1 MKKTLFLLLAAGMM
15 AACGQARN
23 PQQPTAEAQAAQQ
36 TETAAPQAE
45 PGAIRSIDAS
55 VRGADILPAIAKNYE
70 GKVVLVDVWA
80 TWCGPCRQAMAQVDQ
95 FKEEMRKQGC
105 VFVYIAG
112 ENSPR
117 DIWEKMVAGITG
129 DHYRLTATQWDDL
142 CQSLNITGIPS
153 YLILGKDGKVAY
165 DNTAEGGYPGSE
177 VLKNN
182 LAVALTK

>member
-1 MKKTLFLLLAAGMM
+1 M

-23 PQQPTAEAQAAQQ
+23 PQPAATETQNATQAEA
-36 TETAAPQAE
+36 TATQAE
-45 PGAIRSIDAS
+45 PGTIRTLDTS
-55 VRGADILPAIAKNYE
+55 VRGAEILPAIAKNYE

-95 FKEEMRKQGC
+95 FKEEMMKEGC

-112 ENSPR
+112 ENSPLEP
-117 DIWEKMVAGITG
+117 WKKMAADITG
-129 DHYRLTATQWDDL
+129 EHYRLTAAQWDDL